1 MTEKI
6 WNQNLYDL
14 FEQNFPILNRPFIEK
29 PDGGILTYGYMKKM
43 TGIFS
48 NALDSLG
55 VTIGDMVIV
64 QTNKSPEVVFLYLAC
79 LKTGAIFVPLNTAYT
94 QSELEYFISDS
105 DPKVVICDPKSPIIN
120 YQLTEHHPDAH
131 LYTMDINGN
140 GSFTKYAESYPET
153 FVTVPGDGTDIAC
166 ILYTSGTTGQPK
178 GAMLTHSN
186 LGSNAITLRDAWGFT
201 SDDTLLHV
209 LPIFHAHGLFVA
221 INTVLVNG
229 TGMIFLP
236 KFEVDEVCRLI
247 PKTSVMMG
255 VPTFYTRLL
264 ANEKFTRNLSQ
275 NMRLFVSGSAPL
287 LAETHREFSQRT
299 GHEILERYGMTETA
313 MNTSNPLKGIRIPG
327 SVGPALPGI
336 EVRVVN
342 QEEKILGVNETGD
355 IHVRGPNVFNGYW
368 KKPDKTLEEFCED
381 NFFRTGDLG
390 YLDDKGYL
398 FIVGRAKDLI
408 ISGGYNVYPKE
419 IESCLDEINGI
430 QESAVIGVPH
440 KDFGEAVVA
449 IVTYDKEKNLITEQ
463 DVIVL
468 LKKVLASY
476 KVPKAVFF
484 VPDIPRNVM
493 GKVEKTKLRKTY
505 NQTFEE

>member
-1 MTEKI
+1 
-6 WNQNLYDL
+6 
-14 FEQNFPILNRPFIEK
+14 
-29 PDGGILTYGYMKKM
+29 
-43 TGIFS
+43 
-48 NALDSLG
+48 
-55 VTIGDMVIV
+55 
-64 QTNKSPEVVFLYLAC
+64 
-79 LKTGAIFVPLNTAYT
+79 
-94 QSELEYFISDS
+94 
-105 DPKVVICDPKSPIIN
+105 
-120 YQLTEHHPDAH
+120 
-131 LYTMDINGN
+131 
-140 GSFTKYAESYPET
+140 
-153 FVTVPGDGTDIAC
+153 
-166 ILYTSGTTGQPK
+166 
-178 GAMLTHSN
+178 
-186 LGSNAITLRDAWGFT
+186 
-201 SDDTLLHV
+201 
-209 LPIFHAHGLFVA
+209 
-221 INTVLVNG
+221 
-229 TGMIFLP
+229 
-236 KFEVDEVCRLI
+236 
-247 PKTSVMMG
+247 
-255 VPTFYTRLL
+255 
-264 ANEKFTRNLSQ
+264 
-275 NMRLFVSGSAPL
+275 
-287 LAETHREFSQRT
+287 
-299 GHEILERYGMTETA
+299 MTETA